1 MDQARVEQV
10 LELLHGKGIEQ
21 MLVTDPMSVKYL
33 AGVTVDPGERFF
45 GLYLSR
51 GVRVL
56 FVNNLFT
63 VVPPDW
69 CELVSFS
76 DVDDAVSVIAERV
89 DPSLALGV
97 DKNMAARFLVPLIER
112 GAAAGFPLGSFAV
125 DRARAIKDES
135 ERDAMRAASA
145 VNDAC
150 MAEFVKL
157 VHLGATEIEIAS
169 QLEDIYRAHG
179 ASGFSFPPIVSFG
192 ANAADP
198 HHAPD
203 GTVLKEGDVVLF
215 DVGCR
220 VGGYC
225 ADMSRTFFFGD
236 PGDEVREL
244 YAVSRAATEAAEA
257 AVAPGVLFSE
267 IDRAAR
273 SVIEKA
279 GYGECFM
286 CRTGHSIGLDVHE
299 PGDVSSTHDE
309 PVEPGMCF
317 SIEPGIYLPG
327 KTGMRAEDLVLVTE
341 DGCEILNKFTH
352 EALTLTAGL
361 A

>member
-1 MDQARVEQV
+1 MTTKLYISQPMR
-10 LELLHGKGIEQ
+10 GKCMNDI
-21 MLVTDPMSVKYL
+21 M
-33 AGVTVDPGERFF
+33 
-45 GLYLSR
+45 
-51 GVRVL
+51 
-56 FVNNLFT
+56 
-63 VVPPDW
+63 
-69 CELVSFS
+69 
-76 DVDDAVSVIAERV
+76 AER
-89 DPSLALGV
+89 
-97 DKNMAARFLVPLIER
+97 KQLV
-112 GAAAGFPLGSFAV
+112 
-125 DRARAIKDES
+125 
-135 ERDAMRAASA
+135 
-145 VNDAC
+145 
-150 MAEFVKL
+150 
-157 VHLGATEIEIAS
+157 
-169 QLEDIYRAHG
+169 
-179 ASGFSFPPIVSFG
+179 
-192 ANAADP
+192 
-198 HHAPD
+198 
-203 GTVLKEGDVVLF
+203 
-215 DVGCR
+215 
-220 VGGYC
+220 
-225 ADMSRTFFFGD
+225 
-236 PGDEVREL
+236 
-244 YAVSRAATEAAEA
+244 AEA